1 MAAFSTA
8 DKVPEEPVK
17 RRKGRGKNL
26 MVQTAPS
33 LHLQELGE
41 PGQEEQP
48 RTSTTLD
55 FFQRNHPRDRAN
67 SQS

>member
-1 MAAFSTA
+1 MLQA
-8 DKVPEEPVK
+8 
-17 RRKGRGKNL
+17 
-26 MVQTAPS
+26 APS

-48 RTSTTLD
+48 RTNTTLD
-55 FFQRNHPRDRAN
+55 FFQRNRPRDRAY